1 MKDIS
6 ISALKANLYAIP
18 IIAISIICL
27 VVPFVL
33 IWDWQTFTKGF
44 LTIFLT
50 LPYFI
55 IAFVLGAFLHE
66 VLHALGFLIFGKLKL
81 SQVKI
86 GIIWKYITPY
96 AHCKI
101 PLKAFIYRIALLLP
115 AVLLGI
121 VPSLTAIII
130 GKSWLLIYGILFT
143 VLAGGDLLVFW
154 LIRKVKSKESVKDH
168 PERCGCYIVNN

>member
-6 ISALKANLYAIP
+6 ISALQANLYAIP
-18 IIAISIICL
+18 IIIISIVCL
-27 VVPFVL
+27 VSPFVL
-33 IWDWQTFTKGF
+33 FWDWQTFTKGF
-44 LTIFLT
+44 LAIYQA

-55 IAFVLGAFLHE
+55 SAFVIGAFLHE

-101 PLKAFIYRIALLLP
+101 PLKAFVYRISLLLP
-115 AVLLGI
+115 AILLGI
-121 VPSLTAIII
+121 IPALVALIT
-130 GKSWLLIYGILFT
+130 GKGWLLIYGILFT

-154 LIRKVKSKESVKDH
+154 LIRKVRSNELVKDH
-168 PERCGCYIVNN
+168 PERCGCFIVD